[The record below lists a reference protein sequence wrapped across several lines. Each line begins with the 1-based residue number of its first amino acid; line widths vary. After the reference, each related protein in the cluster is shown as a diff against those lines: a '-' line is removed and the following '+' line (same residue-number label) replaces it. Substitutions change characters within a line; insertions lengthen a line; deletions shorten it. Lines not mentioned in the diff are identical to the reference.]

1 MKQLIR
7 FTGFFFLI
15 LSMYCCDPID
25 LHDPNKPRPGYLDQM
40 PEETSIGANTFGCY
54 INGELAAA
62 QGVYQEKGARYLPE
76 LPYVN
81 GFWDRYSGWINRDS
95 IYTDMRLSFSSQYYY
110 MFIRIP
116 GDLSLGANDCSFF
129 ISCDTSELV
138 GTFESLIDITVLDT
152 KKQIISGR
160 FDDMKVN
167 FGDWTIRITKGQ
179 FDVNYGTNF

>member
-62 QGVYQEKGARYLPE
+62 QGVYQEKGAEYFPE

-81 GFWDRYSGWINRDS
+81 GFWSRYPSVWNDSTCTYTGLDFDSKYFS
-95 IYTDMRLSFSSQYYY
+95 IYIELRHDPFLGVNNCNFS
-110 MFIRIP
+110 IR
-116 GDLSLGANDCSFF
+116 
-129 ISCDTSELV
+129 CDTLDQKPRR
-138 GTFESLIDITVLDT
+138 TKESSVNITALDT
-152 KKQIISGR
+152 EKQIISGR
-160 FDDMKVN
+160 FDDIYFESFK
-167 FGDWTIRITKGQ
+167 IHITHGQ